1 MDVAIVESVDDSGWP
16 QSALAGCY
24 ATEFEEDGWVR
35 GDKRHPAQFA
45 DKRVWLESS
54 GRVFRRG
61 IVFIRLS
68 SPLCDKPA
76 MYPRHSPSS
85 FSFTS

>member
-35 GDKRHPAQFA
+35 RDKRYSAQFA
-45 DKRVWLESS
+45 DKRVWLKWS
-54 GRVFRRG
+54 GRVLRRG

-68 SPLCDKPA
+68 SPQCDKPA

-85 FSFTS
+85 FFSTS

>member
-45 DKRVWLESS
+45 DKRVWLEWS

-61 IVFIRLS
+61 IVFIRE
-68 SPLCDKPA
+68 
-76 MYPRHSPSS
+76 
-85 FSFTS
+85 FTTV